1 MYHIKVNQD
10 KTYDVNVD
18 AKGITLNNELKEI
31 SFASINENNFHVLL
45 NNKSYNVELVS
56 INAETKTASLKVN
69 NRVYECEIKDQ
80 FDDLLKSLG
89 LDNLNTKKLN
99 DIKAPMPGL
108 VLKVLV
114 EEGQEFKKGDN
125 LLVLEAMKME
135 NILKAPADGIVKS
148 IKIKSGD
155 KVEKNEVLLLLA

>member
-1 MYHIKVNQD
+1 MYHVKVNQQN
-10 KTYDVNVD
+10 TYDVNVE
-18 AKGITLNNELKEI
+18 ANAISLNNEQKDI
-31 SFASINENNFHVLL
+31 SFAALSDNKYHVLM
-45 NNKSYNVELVS
+45 NNKSYNVEIIS
-56 INAETKTASLKVN
+56 INTELKTASLKVN

-135 NILKAPADGIVKS
+135 NILKAPADGKVKS
-148 IKIKSGD
+148 IKIKPGD
-155 KVEKNEVLLLLA
+155 KVEKNEILLLLA

>member
-1 MYHIKVNQD
+1 MYHVKVNQN
-10 KTYDVNVD
+10 KIYDIELD
-18 AKGITLNNELKEI
+18 AKGISLNKELKDI
-31 SFASINENNFHVLL
+31 SFESLGNNHFHILS
-45 NNKSYNVELVS
+45 NNKSFNVELVS
-56 INAETKTASLKVN
+56 VNHENKTAVLKVN

-135 NILKAPADGIVKS
+135 NILKATADGTVKS
-148 IKIKSGD
+148 IKIKPGD

>member
-1 MYHIKVNQD
+1 MYHVKVNQQN
-10 KTYDVNVD
+10 TYDVNVE
-18 AKGITLNNELKEI
+18 ANAISLNNEKKDI
-31 SFASINENNFHVLL
+31 SFAALSDNKYHVLM
-45 NNKSYNVELVS
+45 NNKSYNVEIIS
-56 INAETKTASLKVN
+56 INTESKTASLKGN

-135 NILKAPADGIVKS
+135 NILKAPADGKVKS
-148 IKIKSGD
+148 IKIKPGD
-155 KVEKNEVLLLLA
+155 KVEKNEILLLLA

>member
-1 MYHIKVNQD
+1 MYHVKVNQN
-10 KTYDVNVD
+10 KIYDVELD
-18 AKGITLNNELKEI
+18 ANGISLNKELKDI
-31 SFASINENNFHVLL
+31 SFAALGNNQYHILL
-45 NNKSYNVELVS
+45 NNKSYNVEMVS
-56 INAETKTASLKVN
+56 INHENKTAVLKVN

-89 LDNLNTKKLN
+89 LDNLAAKKIN

-114 EEGQEFKKGDN
+114 TDGQEFKKGDN
-125 LLVLEAMKME
+125 ILVLEAMKME
-135 NILKAPADGIVKS
+135 NILKAPADGVVKS
-148 IKIKSGD
+148 IKIKPGD

>member
-1 MYHIKVNQD
+1 MYHVKVNQQN
-10 KTYDVNVD
+10 TYDVNVE
-18 AKGITLNNELKEI
+18 ANAITLNNEQKDI
-31 SFASINENNFHVLL
+31 SFAALSENKYHVLM
-45 NNKSYNVELVS
+45 NNKSYNVEVIS
-56 INAETKTASLKVN
+56 INTELKTASLKVN

-108 VLKVLV
+108 VLKVLI

-135 NILKAPADGIVKS
+135 NILKAPADGKVKS
-148 IKIKSGD
+148 VKIKPGD
-155 KVEKNEVLLLLA
+155 KVEKNEILLLLA